1 MSGSEKEEEKK
12 VDGPKVPYFQL
23 FRYATGLDKALVV
36 VSLLCSLFVGLAQPA
51 MMIVFGDM
59 TGK

>member
-1 MSGSEKEEEKK
+1 MGAENKEEEKK
-12 VDGPKVPYFQL
+12 DAPTVPYLKL
-23 FRYATGLDKALVV
+23 FRYATTLDKALVC

-51 MMIVFGDM
+51 MMVVFGDM